1 MPLTTDDLN
10 QPIDWS
16 DVKFAPMLRD
26 LQGNILKGHG
36 RPATRMLFFTMKP
49 NRAVEARRGLKAVS
63 ALVTSALEQLE
74 AAQAFRETGQAAGPV
89 TFAFLTHAG
98 YKAVSAKSNRIPR
111 DEAFV
116 AGMGAPSRMR
126 MLADPARETWD
137 NGLGRTVHAMILI
150 GDASQ
155 ALCRHR
161 EIAVRAA
168 LNGGWQLV
176 HVEQGQAIFDAA
188 GQGLEHFGYVDGRSQ
203 PLMLAD
209 ELAREAAQGGID
221 RWNPAFGPAEIALV
235 PDPAGR
241 GPDSFGSYLVFRKL
255 EQDVA
260 GFKAAEAM
268 LARAQR
274 RAAIEAGLSG
284 EALPDAALAGATMVG
299 RFEDGS
305 AVIDNAAPNGQSPG
319 NNFDYASDPD
329 GSRCPMHAHIRK
341 ANPRD
346 GSERASIMPRRGI
359 PYGGEL
365 GGAGERGLLFMAYN
379 RDIAAQF
386 EFIQRDW
393 ANEADFPAKGTGPDP
408 LIGQSLTDGGRR
420 AAFTGCP
427 VAHGHKG
434 RFAGDFQ
441 SFVTMRGGDYFFAPS
456 ISGLGALI

>member
-1 MPLTTDDLN
+1 MPLKSADLA
-10 QPIDWS
+10 QPIDWT
-16 DVKFAPMLRD
+16 DAKFAPMLRD

-36 RPATRMLFFTMKP
+36 RPATRLLFFTMKP
-49 NRAVEARRGLKAVS
+49 NRAVEARRGLKAMS

-74 AAQAFRETGQAAGPV
+74 AAKALRETGQAGEAV

-98 YKAVSAKSNRIPR
+98 YKAVKAKSTRIPR

-116 AGMGAPSRMR
+116 AGMGAPSRQR
-126 MLADPARETWD
+126 MLADPPRESWD
-137 NGLGRTVHAMILI
+137 NGLGRAVHAMILI
-150 GDASQ
+150 GDSSQ

-161 EIAVRAA
+161 ETAVRAA

-176 HVEQGQAIFDAA
+176 HVEEGQAIFDAA

-209 ELAREAAQGGID
+209 EVAREAAQGGID
-221 RWNPAFGPAEIALV
+221 RWNPAFGPGAIALV

-241 GPDSFGSYLVFRKL
+241 GPDSFGSYMVFRKL

-274 RAAIEAGLSG
+274 RAALEAGLSG
-284 EALPDAALAGATMVG
+284 NALPDPALAGAMMVG

-305 AVIDNAAPNGQSPG
+305 TVIDHAEPKGQAPG
-319 NNFDYASDPD
+319 NNFNYATDPQ
-329 GSRCPMHAHIRK
+329 GSRCPRHAHIRK
-341 ANPRD
+341 ANPRN

-379 RDIAAQF
+379 RDISAQF

-393 ANEADFPAKGTGPDP
+393 ANNADFPLAETGVDP
-408 LIGQSLTDGGRR
+408 LTGQSTTEGGRR
-420 AAFTGCP
+420 TAFSGCP
-427 VAHGHKG
+427 VAHGHDG

-441 SFVTMRGGDYFFAPS
+441 SFVTMRGGEYFFAPS
-456 ISGLGALI
+456 ISGLAALI